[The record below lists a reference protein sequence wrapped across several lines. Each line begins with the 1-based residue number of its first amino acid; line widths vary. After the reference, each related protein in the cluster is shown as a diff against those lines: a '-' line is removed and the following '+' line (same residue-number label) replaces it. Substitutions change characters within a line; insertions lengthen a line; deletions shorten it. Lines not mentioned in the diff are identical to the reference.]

1 MGIISEVKCPRCDRH
16 YSGLRSRCP
25 YCGARRNQR
34 GKRSSDGDNNMWKFV
49 IGLLILLIL
58 IVAVIV
64 LVVSSLSEKNENKP
78 DDSETSGDVNMSE
91 DGVTNLEG
99 SDENSGE
106 NSGETS
112 GENSGETSG
121 ENSGETSGE
130 TSGENSGDTPTVA
143 VESFVITYQ
152 GSEIAY
158 AGIDTDYEISMS
170 RGDVL
175 TLGYATTPS
184 DATVAEGQAVWSSSD
199 TNSVVVLQSGEITV
213 VGEESATVTLT
224 IGTLSKTVYIRVG

>member
-1 MGIISEVKCPRCDRH
+1 MGIISEVKCGRCDRR

-34 GKRSSDGDNNMWKFV
+34 GKRSSDGDNNVWKFV
-49 IGLLILLIL
+49 IGLLLLLIL

-64 LVVSSLSEKNENKP
+64 LVVTSLADKDRSDEKPKEDSS
-78 DDSETSGDVNMSE
+78 DVNMSN

-99 SDENSGE
+99 SDEASGE
-106 NSGETS
+106 NSGEGSGEGS
-112 GENSGETSG
+112 GENSGEG
-121 ENSGETSGE
+121 
-130 TSGENSGDTPTVA
+130 SGENSGDVPDAVA
-143 VESFVITYQ
+143 VESFIITYQ
-152 GSEIAY
+152 GAEIAY
-158 AGIDTDYEISMS
+158 EGYDTDYEISMS

-175 TLGYATTPS
+175 TLGYSVSPS
-184 DATVAEGQAVWSSSD
+184 DAVVPEGGAVWSSSD
-199 TNSVVVLQSGEITV
+199 TNAVVVLQSGEITV